1 MNQIP
6 GKNKGEGTAMR
17 IVFWFLLAI
26 QSLTTCFAAVVG
38 LDFGTHYVK
47 EMVVSLKAPLE
58 IVLNPESKRKDA
70 SALAI
75 RSWDSQ
81 NYLERFYGSSAVALA
96 TRFPS
101 TTFMHLKSLL
111 GKHYEDNLF
120 YYHREHPG
128 LEFVNDASRNAIAF
142 EIDTNTTLSVEELV
156 SMNLKQYM
164 ERANQLL
171 KENDDSD
178 NVKSVAIAIPEY
190 FSQEQRAALLDAT
203 YLAGIG
209 QTYLCNDAIAVAI
222 DYASKQKSFT
232 AGKPNYH
239 VIYDMG
245 AGSTTASLISILQP
259 ENITLPLRIEFL
271 GYGHTESLSGSVLS
285 LAIVDLLENDFLE
298 SNPNIRTEQFESD
311 ASAKAKLVQAAEKA
325 KLVLSAN
332 SDASISIESL
342 YHDLDFK
349 TTITRAKFEEF
360 VAELQSVVIEPILS
374 TLESPLNGKALNVKD
389 LDSVILT
396 GGSTRVP
403 FVKKQLE
410 NHLGA
415 SLISKNVNS
424 DESAVNGAAIRG
436 VQLSKEFKTR
446 PMKVIDRTTHSFGFS
461 IQNTNISKL
470 VFDAGSEYP
479 KEINL
484 QLPGMELKD
493 TVLKI
498 DLTEDERVFKTIFA
512 DVDSKLQSSSLS
524 NCSTAVTYNVTLSLN
539 TDQVFDVQSVVAS
552 CLTHEEVPTGT
563 EKEHKRTVSEHIQKH
578 PIPHTVE
585 FTCVKPL
592 SNTEKKERFNKLH
605 KWDQKDKLLLERQR
619 LLNDLEASLYAARE
633 LVEDAKELETP
644 PTSYIQ
650 QLENMITLYLEFVD
664 DPSSL
669 RTKNIKTMKSN
680 LAELQQRLEIY
691 MDRDNKQLDVEGFRA
706 LFDKGEKYLELL
718 SKIQQ
723 KSLSELS
730 PLNKNFESLGLNVSE
745 EYTKVK
751 PPKSKTVP
759 FEILNGTIDL
769 LHSQLKHIRDIIE
782 DNNSTYAIEDLF
794 EQKLEVDSLYEK
806 IELLVKKIRAEHKYR
821 LKLLQSVYDRRLTA
835 QKREQEIAKEAQQ
848 ADGENN
854 DSIKTMEE
862 ESIEEHEDANFE
874 QDEL

>member
-1 MNQIP
+1 
-6 GKNKGEGTAMR
+6 MR

-120 YYHREHPG
+120 HYHREHPG

-171 KENDDSD
+171 KESDDTDS
-178 NVKSVAIAIPEY
+178 VKSVAIAIPEY
-190 FSQEQRAALLDAT
+190 FSQEQRAALLDAA
-203 YLAGIG
+203 YLAGIR

-222 DYASKQKSFT
+222 DYASKQKSFP

-271 GYGHTESLSGSVLS
+271 GYGHTDSLSGSVLS

-342 YHDLDFK
+342 YRNLDFK

-360 VAELQSVVIEPILS
+360 VAQLQSVVIEPILS
-374 TLESPLNGKALNVKD
+374 ALESPLVGKALNVKD

-415 SLISKNVNS
+415 NLISKNVNS

-446 PMKVIDRTTHSFGFS
+446 PMKVIDRTTHSFGLS

-470 VFDAGSEYP
+470 VFDEGSEYP
-479 KEINL
+479 GEINL

-498 DLTEDERVFKTIFA
+498 DLTEDERVFKTISA
-512 DVDSKLQSSSLS
+512 DLDSKLQSSSLS

-539 TDQVFDVQSVVAS
+539 TDQVFDVQSIVAS
-552 CLTHEEVPTGT
+552 CLTHEVLTET
-563 EKEHKRTVSEHIQKH
+563 EKEHKRTVPERIQKY
-578 PIPHTVE
+578 PIPHAVE

-619 LLNDLEASLYAARE
+619 LLNDLEGSLYAARE
-633 LVEDAKELETP
+633 LVEDAKDLEIP

-650 QLENMITLYLEFVD
+650 QLENMITQYLESVD

-691 MDRDNKQLDVEGFRA
+691 MDHDKEQLDVEGFRA
-706 LFDKGEKYLELL
+706 LFDKGEKYLELF

-730 PLNKNFESLGLNVSE
+730 PLSKTFEGLGLNVSE
-745 EYTKVK
+745 EYTKVQ

-759 FEILNGTIDL
+759 FEILNGTMEI
-769 LHSQLKHIRDIIE
+769 LHSQLKHIRDITE
-782 DNNSTYAIEDLF
+782 DNSSTYAIEDLF
-794 EQKLEVDSLYEK
+794 EHKLEVDSLYEK
-806 IELLVKKIRAEHKYR
+806 IELLMKKIRAEHKYR
-821 LKLLQSVYDRRLTA
+821 LKLLQSVYDRRLAA

-848 ADGENN
+848 ADGGYN
-854 DSIKTMEE
+854 DSDKTIEE